1 MRQNISGAFFA
12 TFFLATRARST
23 VLVSTASARV
33 FVILEFDSLSSQ
45 EESQEETGLGLNLV
59 NFRKYLVLAGV
70 TVFAAAGDSMLS
82 HGMKQTGSISVHHL
96 QGVIFAVLNPW
107 VAIGILL
114 LLAFFATYMTA
125 LSWADLTYVL
135 PATSLGYVLLAL
147 VARFVL
153 HEHVSPL
160 RWLGIALITGGV
172 GFVAGGP
179 ELTHH
184 PHTTAP
190 ADETCAVAAA
200 VEAPPFDAAQGKLL
214 AKDARNGAPQVG
226 MTGKL

>member
-1 MRQNISGAFFA
+1 MKVQNYAP
-12 TFFLATRARST
+12 
-23 VLVSTASARV
+23 
-33 FVILEFDSLSSQ
+33 
-45 EESQEETGLGLNLV
+45 NLPV

-70 TVFAAAGDSMLS
+70 TVFAASGDSMLS
-82 HGMKQTGSISVHHL
+82 HGMKQTGSISLNHL
-96 QGVIFAVLNPW
+96 QSVIFAILNPW
-107 VAIGILL
+107 VAVGILL

-160 RWLGIALITGGV
+160 RWFGIALITGGV

-179 ELTHH
+179 ELTER
-184 PHTTAP
+184 PRASESGEEARATS
-190 ADETCAVAAA
+190 AA
-200 VEAPPFDAAQGKLL
+200 KSTLL
-214 AKDARNGAPQVG
+214 AKDARNGAASGVKP
-226 MTGKL
+226 

>member
-1 MRQNISGAFFA
+1 MFARCAQILQRQRQALQDDN
-12 TFFLATRARST
+12 R
-23 VLVSTASARV
+23 
-33 FVILEFDSLSSQ
+33 
-45 EESQEETGLGLNLV
+45 TGLPSKPSV

-82 HGMKQTGSISVHHL
+82 HGMKQVGSISVHHL

-107 VAIGILL
+107 VAVGILL

-160 RWLGIALITGGV
+160 RWLGIVLITGGV
-172 GFVAGGP
+172 GFIAGGP
-179 ELTHH
+179 SLTEHKR
-184 PHTTAP
+184 
-190 ADETCAVAAA
+190 ETPSTVQEPESVGAAI
-200 VEAPPFDAAQGKLL
+200 G
-214 AKDARNGAPQVG
+214 GAEP
-226 MTGKL
+226 